1 MKYRR
6 DPFSDFFEMQKEMD
20 RLFDA
25 FFDRSVGSDAHRRA
39 VAPEQHLWRPAMD
52 VFETVDTFIVRV
64 EVPGIVPEEDVHVL
78 LERNVLKIR
87 GRRRDRTDSKK
98 EHYHLAEVNYG
109 PFERVVAFPDAVDE
123 ESTPT
128 ANYDNGFLEVVVPK
142 VPPSRAKEVVVQV
155 RSGQSITIDA
165 NEADASTEPP
175 RQLPEKEGS
184 R

>member
-6 DPFSDFFEMQKEMD
+6 DPFSDFFEMQREMD

-25 FFDRSVGSDAHRRA
+25 FFERTVNFEVSRRA

-64 EVPGIVPEEDVHVL
+64 EIPGIVPSEDVHVS
-78 LERNVLKIR
+78 LERNILKIR
-87 GRRRDRTDSKK
+87 GRRRDRSGSKK

-123 ESTPT
+123 EAMPT
-128 ANYDNGFLEVVVPK
+128 AHYENGFLEIVVPK
-142 VPPSRAKEVVVQV
+142 IPATRVKEVTVQV
-155 RSGQSITIDA
+155 RSSRPITIDA
-165 NEADASTEPP
+165 DEVDTSNASP
-175 RQLPEKEGS
+175 RPLPEEEE